1 MEGIGKLRLR
11 KLREGDRD
19 DFVLLES
26 DPDTTA
32 FTGRSTDAEEMFRYC
47 MEKADSCALTLDGIF
62 IGHFTFH
69 RTSLTDVPGGLDA
82 REVSFGISPE
92 CRGLG
97 IGTKALGLAAQ
108 RAKKDLKADVLMAGA
123 YAFNGACLQVLE
135 RNGFR
140 YLFSRKDRDPEG
152 NEREEKI
159 FMKLL

>member
-1 MEGIGKLRLR
+1 M
-11 KLREGDRD
+11 REGDRE
-19 DFVLLES
+19 DFVMLAS
-26 DPDTTA
+26 DPDTTV
-32 FTGRSTDAEEMFRYC
+32 FTGRSADAEEMFRYC
-47 MEKADSCALTLDGIF
+47 MEKTDSYALTLDGIF

-69 RTSLTDVPGGLDA
+69 RSSLTDVPGGLDA

-92 CRGLG
+92 CRGMG
-97 IGTKALGLAAQ
+97 IGTKALGMAAR
-108 RAKKDLKADVLMAGA
+108 RAKKDLGADVLMAGA
-123 YAFNGACLQVLE
+123 YSFNGACLTVLE